1 MKPTSQF
8 TTFASFPRRLAAFLV
23 DALIVVVLSSA
34 ISFILQGTFLASSVN
49 AAANLRDWGDF
60 FISLLAPGV
69 ILYMLGTSGQT
80 PGCRLLNIK
89 VVDVNSGDPIGILR
103 AVGRYLFASFI
114 SGPALLL
121 GYLWMLWSPRKQTW
135 HDTITSAV
143 VVPESAVPSSS
154 AFPPPPPAF

>member
-8 TTFASFPRRLAAFLV
+8 TTYASFSKRLAAFAV
-23 DALIVVVLSSA
+23 DTLIVVALSSA
-34 ISFILQGTFLASSVN
+34 ISFIMQGTFLASSVN

-60 FISLLAPGV
+60 FISLLAPAV

-80 PGCRLLNIK
+80 PGCRILGIK
-89 VVDVNSGDPIGILR
+89 VVDSNSGAPIGIPR

-143 VVPESAVPSSS
+143 VVPESTAPQTS
-154 AFPPPPPAF
+154 AFPPPPVR